1 MILVSEAGSMRAVAA
16 CEAITWPLVS
26 SSSSQAL
33 ADSSGA
39 GNACAQAPDAK
50 AAASMATANFAG
62 PCRSLEKAKTPPPGL
77 RVHVPIM
84 PRGTYFI
91 DNIDC
96 SASLH
101 ACVSAGAT
109 RGAGIEHAR
118 GAWFSAPHPVI
129 HAACDA
135 GQMSRHLANPLF

>member
-50 AAASMATANFAG
+50 AAAASVAAANFAG
-62 PCRSLEKAKTPPPGL
+62 PCRCAGKGLKDAPPG
-77 RVHVPIM
+77 
-84 PRGTYFI
+84 RGFTSRSCRGEHTY
-91 DNIDC
+91 
-96 SASLH
+96 SS
-101 ACVSAGAT
+101 T
-109 RGAGIEHAR
+109 T
-118 GAWFSAPHPVI
+118 
-129 HAACDA
+129 
-135 GQMSRHLANPLF
+135 